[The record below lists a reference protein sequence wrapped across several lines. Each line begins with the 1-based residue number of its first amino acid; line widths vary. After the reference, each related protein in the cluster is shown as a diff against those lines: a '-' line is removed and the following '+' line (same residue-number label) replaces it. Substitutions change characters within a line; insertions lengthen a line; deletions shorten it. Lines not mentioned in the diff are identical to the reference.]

1 LSQADINYNLYSFA
15 MKILRNFSNLEDVE
29 KVIFY
34 ILGHS
39 LLFFNVRGGIK
50 LAVSLNTKALFV
62 TKGNFLSGG
71 FGNKRG
77 DILIGDRAFEFYNIR
92 NTEDCIQIPWE
103 EIEKVRAQI
112 FFNDRYIRGF
122 FIDTKKSGSFNF
134 VVVKAGKSL
143 KVMRDFL
150 ENEKIVRSKPLFS
163 LKKLFRK

>member
-1 LSQADINYNLYSFA
+1 

-34 ILGHS
+34 ILEHS